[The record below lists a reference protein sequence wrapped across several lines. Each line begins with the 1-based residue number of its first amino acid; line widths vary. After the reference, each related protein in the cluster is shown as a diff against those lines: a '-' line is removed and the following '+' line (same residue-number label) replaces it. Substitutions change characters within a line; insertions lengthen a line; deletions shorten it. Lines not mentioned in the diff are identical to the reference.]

1 MVLSMYRVRV
11 VMGERFALLPITR
24 IRPMRH
30 GENIAETIVLIRRM
44 LPE

>member
-1 MVLSMYRVRV
+1 MVLSMYRVHV
-11 VMGERFALLPITR
+11 VMGERFAPLPITR

-30 GENIAETIVLIRRM
+30 GESIAETKVLIRRM